1 MKGKPLM
8 SSIYEKYNLKQV
20 INTSG
25 RMTMLGVSTPRQDV
39 IDAVDYGL
47 NHYFEIKDLVDKTG
61 AYIANLLN
69 VEDAVI
75 VSCASAGIAQSVAA
89 LIVKDNANLLVNL
102 HSAPISVPREIV
114 LPRGHNVN
122 FGAPV
127 DTMVALGGG
136 KVVEAGY
143 ANECSAEQ
151 LEACITPQT
160 AAILYIKSHHCVQKS
175 ILSVEQAVVV
185 ARKHNLPLIVDAAAE
200 EDLLCYYQ
208 MGADLVIYSG
218 AKAIEGPTSGL
229 VIGKKQYVEWVKL
242 QSGGIGR
249 AMKVGK
255 EGILG
260 LTQAIES
267 YLTLEKTTG
276 QQMVERMTPFID
288 SLNTLSGIS
297 AKTVWDSAGR
307 DIARAEITFDEAVLG
322 RSTYDI
328 VQALK
333 TGDIAIYFRGYK
345 ANEGKIEVDVRSVD
359 QQQLMTVFTCIKN
372 LFTEKQA

>member
-1 MKGKPLM
+1 MKDIVQLPAQAAFPKAARLLKTDEFSSVFRLRPWRRSPHFVLYGKP
-8 SSIYEKYNLKQV
+8 
-20 INTSG
+20 
-25 RMTMLGVSTPRQDV
+25 
-39 IDAVDYGL
+39 
-47 NHYFEIKDLVDKTG
+47 TG
-61 AYIANLLN
+61 
-69 VEDAVI
+69 
-75 VSCASAGIAQSVAA
+75 S
-89 LIVKDNANLLVNL
+89 
-102 HSAPISVPREIV
+102 
-114 LPRGHNVN
+114 
-122 FGAPV
+122 
-127 DTMVALGGG
+127 
-136 KVVEAGY
+136 EAR
-143 ANECSAEQ
+143 
-151 LEACITPQT
+151 L
-160 AAILYIKSHHCVQKS
+160 
-175 ILSVEQAVVV
+175 
-185 ARKHNLPLIVDAAAE
+185 
-200 EDLLCYYQ
+200 
-208 MGADLVIYSG
+208 
-218 AKAIEGPTSGL
+218 GL

-276 QQMVERMTPFID
+276 QQMVARMTPFLD
-288 SLNTLSGIS
+288 SLNTLTGVS

-359 QQQLMTVFTCIKN
+359 EQQLMTVFSCIKN